1 MKIQPYYPDWWAKA
15 IHSITNSDI
24 VMKGLINKYP
34 NKRLSSLR
42 NPFFSLSKC
51 IVGQQISVI
60 AANAIWSRLI
70 DNYDVVNGCSFKEND
85 LTKLRKIGLS
95 QRKASYLVNMSR
107 MLKNYNNFDY
117 WNKLNDEQVFF
128 QLIKYKGIGPWSIK
142 MFLIFCLNRPDIFSK
157 EDIGLVKAIGKNY
170 YDGER
175 PDADEA
181 EKLSI
186 KWKPWRTVASWYLWR
201 SIDPDVVSY

>member
-1 MKIQPYYPDWWAKA
+1 M
-15 IHSITNSDI
+15 
-24 VMKGLINKYP
+24 
-34 NKRLSSLR
+34 
-42 NPFFSLSKC
+42 
-51 IVGQQISVI
+51 
-60 AANAIWSRLI
+60 
-70 DNYDVVNGCSFKEND
+70 
-85 LTKLRKIGLS
+85 S
-95 QRKASYLVNMSR
+95 Q
-107 MLKNYNNFDY
+107 MLKGYNNFDY

-175 PDADEA
+175 PNADEA
-181 EKLSI
+181 EKFSV